1 MPLETK
7 IIPTSNTVFQKKE
20 IFYEDVEVEEQKKE
34 ALRSTTVVVAGKEYS
49 ASRES
54 IEKMSIIMTAAHF
67 KFTQRIATKGDN
79 ISQAWTK
86 IYENQTLNWR
96 DINGIKNE
104 ITVEQL
110 GDILSAAVIKLKN
123 TYL

>member
-20 IFYEDVEVEEQKKE
+20 IFYEDVEVEEQRKE
-34 ALRSTTVVVAGKEYS
+34 SLDSMTVIVGGKEYS

-67 KFTQRIATKGDN
+67 
-79 ISQAWTK
+79 
-86 IYENQTLNWR
+86 LNWR

-110 GDILSAAVIKLKN
+110 GDILSAAVIKLKK